1 MITWLQ
7 NAQIVYILQRCAS
20 KDYLGQNN
28 RQKVMNGNNSCPNL
42 MLWCLLILV
51 IVVNR
56 VMHKPNAVYIGQ
68 DKGEKSQ
75 SVTIQAS
82 FPSYRLPIIL

>member
-1 MITWLQ
+1 MLMLTWLQ
-7 NAQIVYILQRCAS
+7 HAQIVYILQRCAF
-20 KDYLGQNN
+20 KDYLGQNK
-28 RQKVMNGNNSCPNL
+28 RQKVMWSGYNSCPNL

-68 DKGEKSQ
+68 DKGERS
-75 SVTIQAS
+75 
-82 FPSYRLPIIL
+82 